1 MHFRIQKFLDLRNK
15 IQYTYCVFPSIPGVL
30 GWPTVIKYIDI
41 SAVKHMNSYTGEI
54 KKKKRL

>member
-15 IQYTYCVFPSIPGVL
+15 IQYTYCVFPSISGVL

-54 KKKKRL
+54 